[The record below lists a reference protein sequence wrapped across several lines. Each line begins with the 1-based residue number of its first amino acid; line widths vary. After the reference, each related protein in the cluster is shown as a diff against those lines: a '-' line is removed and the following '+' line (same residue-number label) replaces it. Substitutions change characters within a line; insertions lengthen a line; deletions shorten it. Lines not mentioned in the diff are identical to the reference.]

1 MSRYKSFSFLM
12 VFVPVFLLVL
22 YFNNIDPEKNTEKN
36 VTLRQAQRKELR
48 RKMCELGKETLYG
61 KILTT
66 GKNFENFIVD
76 DSRKILY
83 CYVPKIRLRT
93 YTKFLFV
100 RDPFVRLISAF
111 RQKFQSI
118 DEPFYSNYGKTMV
131 RLYRNQSDPPKTQR
145 EVIALGLQPTF
156 YNFVQY
162 LLDPRT
168 ERYGPFNEHWR
179 QMHRLCHPCMLE
191 YDFIGHQE
199 TLEEDAGELLK
210 MLEVEN
216 KIHFPPTK
224 NATTS
229 DFIKEWFKTVPLED
243 RRMLYN
249 LYKWDFKIFG
259 FKRPDEILDS

>member
-1 MSRYKSFSFLM
+1 
-12 VFVPVFLLVL
+12 
-22 YFNNIDPEKNTEKN
+22 
-36 VTLRQAQRKELR
+36 
-48 RKMCELGKETLYG
+48 MCELGKETLYG

-83 CYVPKIRLRT
+83 CYVPKVACTNWKRIMYVLKKGEPYIDPLSVHRNSVHQTKALDYLTDFSPEEREIRLRT